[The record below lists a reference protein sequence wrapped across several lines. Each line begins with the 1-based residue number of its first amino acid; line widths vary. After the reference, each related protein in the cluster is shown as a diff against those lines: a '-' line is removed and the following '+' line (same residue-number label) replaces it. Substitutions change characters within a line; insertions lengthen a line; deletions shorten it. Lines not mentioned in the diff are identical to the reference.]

1 MLLLYFPHG
10 AQDRA
15 GLRRSPRNRSK
26 RLRVLCDRIQC
37 GFQPP
42 VARDAAERSFIALQQ
57 LLGAGKRIVDAL
69 SADPGSGCDLAERIV
84 LIIVEIE
91 QAPLLFGQQLA
102 ILVVQQRHGERI
114 RPHGKTPRSIVPVYY
129 TRFYPG
135 CQVFFL
141 DSTHIKLAGHGLAL
155 MTLPL
160 SGRAQMW

>member
-1 MLLLYFPHG
+1 MAFE
-10 AQDRA
+10 
-15 GLRRSPRNRSK
+15 GLTEKLSNAFK
-26 RLRVLCDRIQC
+26 KLR
-37 GFQPP
+37 GK
-42 VARDAAERSFIALQQ
+42 
-57 LLGAGKRIVDAL
+57 GKRIVDTL

-91 QAPLLFGQQLA
+91 QTPLLFGQQLA
-102 ILVVQQRHGERI
+102 IIVVQQRHGERI
-114 RPHGKTPRSIVPVYY
+114 RPHGKTPRSIVPIYY